1 MRVFRLIRRKYGIEL
16 SGKGAAISGNRWNSK
31 GTELIYTADSRALA
45 MAEVAVHLSLS
56 ILPKDYMMVEIN
68 IPESVSVGS
77 LSVEKLPMNWNSFPH
92 LLDTQLVGDEFVS
105 ERRAC
110 VLKVPSAVV
119 PGDFNFL
126 INPLHPEFPQIEIV
140 GQENFPFDSRL
151 FVR

>member
-1 MRVFRLIRRKYGIEL
+1 MRVFRLIRKKYGIEL

-56 ILPKDYMMVEIN
+56 ILPKDYVMVEIN
-68 IPESVSVGS
+68 IPKSISVASV
-77 LSVEKLPMNWNSFPH
+77 SVEKLPVNWNNFPH
-92 LLDTQLVGDEFVS
+92 LVDTQLVGDEFFS
-105 ERRAC
+105 ERKAC

-126 INPLHPEFPQIEIV
+126 INPLHPEFSQIEIV
-140 GQENFPFDSRL
+140 GQEDFPFDSRL